1 MARFERNFDDTFGHQ
16 TNESARNSLQFY
28 LGCAIVNLNHLKFEE
43 PRDYISMRYFNPH
56 VDRLRKIFEIEGCCN
71 LEPENKV
78 VATVDPSTFANAL
91 SATGVTKEQL
101 LDQVSQVSLK
111 LNENARLICIHG
123 GNRLR
128 AAREF
133 GESCWL
139 VDIYRDGK

>member
-1 MARFERNFDDTFGHQ
+1 MSSFERNFNDSFGHQ
-16 TNESARNSLQFY
+16 TNENGGNSLRFF
-28 LGCAIVNLNHLKFEE
+28 LGCAVINLDHLQIEE
-43 PRDYISMRYFNPH
+43 PRDYVGMRH
-56 VDRLRKIFEIEGCCN
+56 RVDRLRKIFEIEGCCN

-91 SATGVTKEQL
+91 SSTGVAEEQL
-101 LDQVSQVSLK
+101 LDQVSQVPLK
-111 LNENARLICIHG
+111 FNENARLICIHG
-123 GNRLR
+123 RHRLR